1 MHIGTSLLR
10 SRLYLGFGLDESPA
24 DFVDFLLLQQRH
36 EGGYGFFGNTDK
48 KLRTANGVRFC
59 ADLDLYLPMTLS
71 CLWALAEA
79 CGDWQLYSSVAASD
93 LLPAGRRRDIYS
105 PCGSATRPSLEF
117 FDDCCF

>member
-1 MHIGTSLLR
+1 MPRNFEPRDGRLDELLSSLAVRFLRKNKMHIGTSLLR

-36 EGGYGFFGNTDK
+36 EGGYGFFGNTQ

-79 CGDWQLYSSVAASD
+79 CGDWRLYSSV
-93 LLPAGRRRDIYS
+93 GGI
-105 PCGSATRPSLEF
+105 
-117 FDDCCF
+117 